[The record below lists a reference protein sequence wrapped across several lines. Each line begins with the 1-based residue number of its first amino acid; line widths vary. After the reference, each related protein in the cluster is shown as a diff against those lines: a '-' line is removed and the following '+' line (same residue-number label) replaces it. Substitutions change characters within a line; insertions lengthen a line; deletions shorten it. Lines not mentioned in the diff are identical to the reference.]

1 MKREIC
7 IKCNKCFSMMSFNSF
22 SNSFVCPKCQDI
34 LKLDK
39 INNKTNFKIIDDID
53 NNFENKKV
61 LPINFSKED
70 FISKLK
76 IAFKY
81 KKLAPNCFF
90 KFNKYKDSDI
100 KLIYIPLILYE
111 SECIVYFDNQ
121 KEKNSLYKISNMVF
135 DEYTSFDK
143 ETLNSLYPIDLYS
156 NVEELSAK
164 SEIIIEKFNMK
175 FDDILNSIQSKAKDI
190 LIDTIKLDLDAKEN
204 FDVIFLKQNFQCI
217 LLPIYDCNIRYNKND
232 YHLSMNAS
240 TGKISIKV
248 PVDNTK
254 LFIILVLFLAIDI
267 IFFYLSHLARMIEEY
282 CIGISIGLFITQI
295 LMILFLYLFT
305 KDSRNDKYKN
315 KYYISKIKKSN
326 K

>member
-1 MKREIC
+1 
-7 IKCNKCFSMMSFNSF
+7 
-22 SNSFVCPKCQDI
+22 
-34 LKLDK
+34 
-39 INNKTNFKIIDDID
+39 
-53 NNFENKKV
+53 
-61 LPINFSKED
+61 
-70 FISKLK
+70 
-76 IAFKY
+76 
-81 KKLAPNCFF
+81 
-90 KFNKYKDSDI
+90 
-100 KLIYIPLILYE
+100 
-111 SECIVYFDNQ
+111 
-121 KEKNSLYKISNMVF
+121 MVF
-135 DEYTSFDK
+135 DEYTSFDN